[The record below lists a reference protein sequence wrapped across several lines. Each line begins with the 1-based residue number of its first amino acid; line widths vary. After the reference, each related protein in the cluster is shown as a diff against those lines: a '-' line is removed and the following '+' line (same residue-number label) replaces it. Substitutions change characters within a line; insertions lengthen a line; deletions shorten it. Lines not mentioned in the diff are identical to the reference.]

1 MRRLAGVL
9 LLLGVSLFGALT
21 TGVAI
26 YYHLAYALAL
36 LLGGG
41 LLWCVWNLLGVA
53 AHVRRRSY
61 RAQVGGHLESHPN
74 VWNRTRFP
82 KGWLIV
88 RELGDLPGHEVV
100 RLVDLKGGG
109 SYTDR
114 VRTPCY
120 RRGLFTVGP
129 VQIESWD
136 PLGLFRLRRR
146 FSHEEQVL
154 VYPATVP
161 LPHLH
166 LPLSH
171 LPGDEAVRRETQQL
185 TPLAASVREYMQGDG
200 LNRIHW
206 PTTARTGKLM
216 VKEFDQGL
224 STSLWLLLD
233 LEERVQVEEG
243 EDTSDDL
250 GVTIAASVAQ
260 RYLSL
265 DVPVGLSAHGDGHYL
280 IRPDPSPTHLH
291 RILEALAR
299 AKAQGTVPLA
309 EAINQAEPY
318 LSRYNTLLV
327 ITPSTEGDWPMALVS
342 LSQRGVSVVVVIVD
356 PQSYGAPRDALA
368 LHDWLTSLGIPTLV
382 AARGQ
387 PLAEALALPFRRGAP
402 TLPARAEAA
411 WR

>member
-1 MRRLAGVL
+1 MRRLVGVL
-9 LLLGVSLFGALT
+9 FLLAASLFGAVT
-21 TGVAI
+21 TGIAV
-26 YYHLAYALAL
+26 YYYLAYALAL

-41 LLWCVWNLLGVA
+41 LLWCLWNLMGVEA
-53 AHVRRRSY
+53 RVRRRTH
-61 RAQVGGHLESHPN
+61 RAQVGGYLESYPEA
-74 VWNRTRFP
+74 WNTTRFP

-100 RLVDLKGGG
+100 RMVDLKSRG
-109 SYTDR
+109 SYTER
-114 VRTPCY
+114 VRTPCH

-136 PLGLFRLRRR
+136 PLGLFRLTRR

-154 VYPATVP
+154 VYPTTVP

-200 LNRIHW
+200 VNRIHW
-206 PTTARTGKLM
+206 PTTARTGRLM

-233 LEERVQVEEG
+233 LEERVQVAEG

-260 RYLSL
+260 RYQSL

-280 IRPDPSPTHLH
+280 IRPDTSPTHLH
-291 RILEALAR
+291 RVLEALAK
-299 AKAQGTVPLA
+299 AKAQGTVPLV
-309 EAINQAEPY
+309 EAITQVEIF

-327 ITPSTEGDWPMALVS
+327 ITPSTEGDWPLALVS
-342 LSQRGVSVVVVIVD
+342 LSQRGVSVVVVVVD
-356 PQSYGAPRDALA
+356 PQSYGASRDALP
-368 LHDWLTSLGIPTLV
+368 LREWLASLAIPTLV

-387 PLAEALALPFRRGAP
+387 PLEEALDLPFRRGMAAFP
-402 TLPARAEAA
+402 TRPEVA